1 MDSSYKKIRLI
12 FLLIIAL
19 PTAIFSIYEIGSYKK
34 NEKVINTIYDN
45 QLDAILY
52 SVNEYSNIVISN
64 WRSKM
69 DVICNSNSKETK
81 NKLNELKNKLP
92 GVQAL
97 YQFNMDIEPLSNIE
111 HDSSEMELQTEITQL
126 LKDSVQ
132 IIRKLEQYIK
142 ANYPKVEPFNVN
154 NNNIQ
159 VLVFLIKTEE
169 QTIVNALVLNS
180 LEFIEDVLDPK
191 IQQISQDKFYIGAF
205 IDTSTNVVYNS
216 DKRAE
221 KVEFKH
227 NKPFWFFSNY
237 YLGIELKGQ
246 SISQVIKARSRQNI
260 YIIAIID
267 LVLLFGAW
275 LIYRNLKKQMELA
288 QLKSDFISNV
298 SHEIRTPLALIS
310 MYIETL
316 DLDRV
321 KTEKKK
327 KEYYSIIYNETQ
339 RLSNLVN
346 KILNFSQI
354 ENDKRKYVFSKT
366 NLNNIVNEVVNTFK
380 YHLEEKNF
388 ELQLEFDEEIPQIMA
403 ESEALTDA
411 LVNLVDN
418 AIKYSGGQ
426 KFIGIKTGKQK
437 DGVFVE
443 IKDNG
448 IGISENDQKKIF
460 DKFYRVTE
468 KNLAYKAKGSGLGLS
483 IVKHVID
490 KHNGKIYVKSKV
502 GSGTSFKVVFP
513 VVVS

>member
-19 PTAIFSIYEIGSYKK
+19 PTAIFTIYEIGSYKK
-34 NEKVINTIYDN
+34 NEEVINTIYDN

-52 SVNEYSNIVISN
+52 SVNEYSNIVISG

-69 DVICNSNSKETK
+69 DIICNSNSSEVKK
-81 NKLNELKNKLP
+81 KLNELINELP
-92 GVQAL
+92 GVQTL
-97 YQFNMDIEPLSNIE
+97 FQFDMDIEPLATIE
-111 HDSSEMELQTEITQL
+111 HDSSEMELQAEIARH
-126 LKDSVQ
+126 LKDSAQ
-132 IIRKLEQYIK
+132 IVKKLERYIEE
-142 ANYPKVEPFNVN
+142 NYQKVEPFDLKN
-154 NNNIQ
+154 NDIQ
-159 VLVFLIKTEE
+159 VLVFIIKTEE

-205 IDTSTNVVYNS
+205 IDTSSNVIYNS
-216 DKRAE
+216 DKKAE
-221 KVEFKH
+221 KVEFIH
-227 NKPFWFFSNY
+227 NKPFWFFSDY

-246 SISQVIKARSRQNI
+246 SISQVVKARSRQNI

-316 DLDRV
+316 DLNRV
-321 KTEKKK
+321 KTEEKK

-354 ENDKRKYVFSKT
+354 ENDKRKYVFAKT
-366 NLNNIVNEVVNTFK
+366 NLNNVVNEVVNTFK
-380 YHLEEKNF
+380 YHLEDKNF
-388 ELQLEFDEEIPQIMA
+388 ELQLELDNEIPQIMA
-403 ESEALTDA
+403 DSEALTDS

-418 AIKYSGGQ
+418 AIKYSGDQ
-426 KFIGIKTGKQK
+426 KFLGIKTGQQK
-437 DGVFVE
+437 DGVFIE

-448 IGISENDQKKIF
+448 IGISESDQKKIF
-460 DKFYRVTE
+460 EKFYRVTE

-490 KHNGKIYVKSKV
+490 KHNGKINIKSKV
-502 GSGTSFKVVFP
+502 GSGTSFRLIFP
-513 VVVS
+513 LEK